1 MRLIAPSLAALCLS
15 AGLSVPAAAQ
25 EAPRFAFFSIN
36 QLVRSS
42 KKAGAIFSEL
52 EITGKN
58 LRDKLDAKGQEFQTL
73 QQQLNSPSID
83 PEKKEA
89 LAKKL
94 RDVEFEA
101 KKMQEDSQT
110 EYQRVEKKVGKAISD
125 LAAPIVEQLAKEQKL
140 QVVLSDQAFQII
152 AWGDQDWMKS
162 FTTEVAKRLDAS
174 DSTASVPKP
183 AAPKPAAPKPAAPK
197 PAAPKPAA
205 PKPDAPSK

>member
-15 AGLSVPAAAQ
+15 AALVVPAAAQ

-42 KKAGAIFSEL
+42 KKAGAVFSEL

-58 LRDKLDAKGQEFQTL
+58 LQEKMQAKGQELQTL

-101 KKMQEDSQT
+101 KKMQEDSQA
-110 EYQRVEKKVGKAISD
+110 EYQRVEKKVGEAITKM
-125 LAAPIVEQLAKEQKL
+125 AAPIVEGLAKEQKL
-140 QVVLSDQAFQII
+140 QMVFSDQAVQVLSW
-152 AWGDQDWMKS
+152 ADQDWMKA
-162 FTTEVAKRLDAS
+162 FTAEVSKRLDAS
-174 DSTASVPKP
+174 EPAPAATAKP
-183 AAPKPAAPKPAAPK
+183 AAKPAATSTKPAA
-197 PAAPKPAA
+197 APK
-205 PKPDAPSK
+205 K

>member
-1 MRLIAPSLAALCLS
+1 MRLIAPSLAAVCLS
-15 AGLSVPAAAQ
+15 AALSLPAAAQ
-25 EAPRFAFFSIN
+25 ESPRFAFFSMN

-58 LRDKLDAKGQEFQTL
+58 LQEKLQAKGQELQTL
-73 QQQLNSPSID
+73 QQQMNSPSID

-101 KKMQEDSQT
+101 KKMQEDSQG
-110 EYQRVEKKVGKAISD
+110 EYQRVEKKVGEAITKI
-125 LAAPIVEQLAKEQKL
+125 AGPIVDQIAKEQKL
-140 QVVLSDQAFQII
+140 QVVLSDQAFQMI
-152 AWGDQDWMKS
+152 AWGDQEFMKA

-174 DSTASVPKP
+174 DPAATPAPKPAGSKPAAKP
-183 AAPKPAAPKPAAPK
+183 AAPKP
-197 PAAPKPAA
+197 
-205 PKPDAPSK
+205 

>member
-1 MRLIAPSLAALCLS
+1 MRPIVPSLAALCLS
-15 AGLSVPAAAQ
+15 AVLVAPAVAQ

-58 LRDKLDAKGQEFQTL
+58 LQEKLQAKGQELQTL

-83 PEKKEA
+83 PDKKEA

-101 KKMQEDSQT
+101 KKMQEDSQQ
-110 EYQRVEKKVGKAISD
+110 EYQRVEKKVGEAITKI
-125 LAAPIVEQLAKEQKL
+125 AAPIVEQLAKEQKL
-140 QVVLSDQAFQII
+140 QMVLSDQTVQILSW
-152 AWGDQDWMKS
+152 ADQEWMKS
-162 FTTEVAKRLDAS
+162 FTSEVAKRLDATEGS
-174 DSTASVPKP
+174 ASADPASKP
-183 AAPKPAAPKPAAPK
+183 AAPATKPAAKPAA
-197 PAAPKPAA
+197 APK
-205 PKPDAPSK
+205 K

>member
-1 MRLIAPSLAALCLS
+1 MRLLAPSVAALCLS
-15 AGLSVPAAAQ
+15 AALALPAAAQ

-58 LRDKLDAKGQEFQTL
+58 LQEKLQAKGQELQTL

-83 PEKKEA
+83 PDKKEA

-101 KKMQEDSQT
+101 KKMQEDSQA
-110 EYQRVEKKVGKAISD
+110 EYQRVEKRVSEAISK
-125 LAAPIVEQLAKEQKL
+125 LTGPIVEQLAKEQKL
-140 QVVLSDQAFQII
+140 QMVFSDQSVQVLSWADQE
-152 AWGDQDWMKS
+152 WMKG
-162 FTTEVAKRLDAS
+162 FTAEVAKRLDAS
-174 DSTASVPKP
+174 EGAPAAPAAKP
-183 AAPKPAAPKPAAPK
+183 APKPAAPKK
-197 PAAPKPAA
+197 
-205 PKPDAPSK
+205 

>member
-15 AGLSVPAAAQ
+15 VALSTPAMAQ

-58 LRDKLDAKGQEFQTL
+58 LQEKLQAKGQELQTL
-73 QQQLNSPSID
+73 QQQLNSPSLD
-83 PEKKEA
+83 PEKKDA

-94 RDVEFEA
+94 RDTEFEA
-101 KKMQEDSQT
+101 KKMQEDSQQ
-110 EYQRVEKKVGKAISD
+110 EYQRVEKKVGEAITK
-125 LAAPIVEQLAKEQKL
+125 LAAPIVEGLAKEQKL
-140 QVVLSDQAFQII
+140 QVVFSDQMVQILSW
-152 AWGDQDWMKS
+152 ADESWMKG
-162 FTTEVAKRLDAS
+162 FTAEVSKRLDAS
-174 DSTASVPKP
+174 EGAAPAAAAKP

-197 PAAPKPAA
+197 K
-205 PKPDAPSK
+205 